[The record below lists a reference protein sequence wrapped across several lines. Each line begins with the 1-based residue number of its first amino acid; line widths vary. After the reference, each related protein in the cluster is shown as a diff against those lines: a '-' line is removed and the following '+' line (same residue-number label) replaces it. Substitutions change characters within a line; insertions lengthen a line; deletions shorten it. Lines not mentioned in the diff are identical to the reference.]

1 MFNKRHPG
9 RGACAYFFS
18 PQFKYAVV
26 CIIVFVRIKSHWLL
40 KLCKASWMNWR
51 LRLYRNES
59 FFSGLQM
66 LRWSTFTSTSSPM
79 PRSETKPG
87 FHISIYSTEEYLIS
101 YWRWC
106 CIPADCFGTTTILI
120 IGPTFVACDSAK
132 LITLK
137 SFSFAMFTK
146 LSFRLDKAG
155 ESWQK
160 WKMLV
165 NNYPALT
172 KKILELFCVLTFT
185 KFSDFYRWKKKVS
198 DIDWVF
204 GHEGSMMRNAIEQYT
219 SSVL

>member
-165 NNYPALT
+165 NNSILHWQKKSLSYFAYSPLQSSRTSIDGKRRYLT
-172 KKILELFCVLTFT
+172 LTEY
-185 KFSDFYRWKKKVS
+185 SAMKVP
-198 DIDWVF
+198 WW
-204 GHEGSMMRNAIEQYT
+204 GT
-219 SSVL
+219 L